1 MTLNLEKGTY
11 APYRKPNDQPIYVHK
26 NSNHPKN
33 VLKEVPKSIN
43 KRLSAISSSKDEF
56 DKAKPVYQK
65 ALDDSG
71 HKFKLEYEEPVQNTQ
86 QKKKKR
92 GRNILWF
99 NPPWNDAVSTNI
111 GAKFLNLLDKHFP
124 PNNPLHRIL
133 NRNTVKVSYSCC
145 KNIKTIIQS
154 HNSKIINGEK
164 KAREGKKCNCQRS
177 RKDDCPMKG
186 DCQHTDVIYH
196 ATVKSGTEVKKYV
209 GSTKNFKTRWY
220 GHKASFRKEE
230 KRHSTALAAHI
241 WDNDLGPEP
250 EIEWAILAHAPAYT
264 KGNRDC
270 DLCLTEKLHI
280 ANNFSDPSYL
290 NRRSE
295 LAQRCRHKPHFL
307 LQPPKKK
314 GDEEG

>member
-1 MTLNLEKGTY
+1 MWHG
-11 APYRKPNDQPIYVHK
+11 
-26 NSNHPKN
+26 
-33 VLKEVPKSIN
+33 
-43 KRLSAISSSKDEF
+43 
-56 DKAKPVYQK
+56 
-65 ALDDSG
+65 G
-71 HKFKLEYEEPVQNTQ
+71 
-86 QKKKKR
+86 
-92 GRNILWF
+92 
-99 NPPWNDAVSTNI
+99 
-111 GAKFLNLLDKHFP
+111 
-124 PNNPLHRIL
+124 
-133 NRNTVKVSYSCC
+133 
-145 KNIKTIIQS
+145 
-154 HNSKIINGEK
+154 
-164 KAREGKKCNCQRS
+164 
-177 RKDDCPMKG
+177 
-186 DCQHTDVIYH
+186 
-196 ATVKSGTEVKKYV
+196 KKYV